1 MQLQGFGRGKVE
13 DFRKEHLKRLAPL
26 VCAPRSI
33 VLLSRLILILQV
45 DAKRKELFARHSC
58 SPTAT
63 MLIPALSQLPLF
75 IFSTAFF
82 SSLATRPTP
91 LDDESFA
98 TLTSLAK
105 PDPTGVL
112 PVALG
117 LVTLGNVETAGWF
130 IGAERAARNK
140 EIESQ
145 REEANEK
152 KRLKGLPVIPRTRD
166 VIQSSL
172 RMLSV
177 LRIVFGVMVD
187 GVCSHLSNSR
197 FEC

>member
-1 MQLQGFGRGKVE
+1 M
-13 DFRKEHLKRLAPL
+13 L
-26 VCAPRSI
+26 V
-33 VLLSRLILILQV
+33 
-45 DAKRKELFARHSC
+45 
-58 SPTAT
+58 
-63 MLIPALSQLPLF
+63 PALTQLPIF
-75 IFSTAFF
+75 MFSTAFF

-91 LDDESFA
+91 LDDEAFA

-130 IGAERAARNK
+130 IGAERAARNA

-152 KRLKGLPVIPRTRD
+152 KRVKGLPVVPRARD
-166 VIQSSL
+166 IVQSSL

-177 LRIVFGVMVD
+177 LRILFGVMVD
-187 GVCSHLSNSR
+187 GVSLLIYH
-197 FEC
+197 